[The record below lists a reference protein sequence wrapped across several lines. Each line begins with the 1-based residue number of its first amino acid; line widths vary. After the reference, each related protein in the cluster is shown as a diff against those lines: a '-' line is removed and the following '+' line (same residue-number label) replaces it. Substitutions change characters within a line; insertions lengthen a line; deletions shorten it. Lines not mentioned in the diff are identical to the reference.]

1 MNQNMHFFEIF
12 SILSSIASSKLP
24 VMEEKLFWTTG
35 LLLLTICDA
44 HKKPNCSPRGPEI
57 GSKWTKICVFMSFL
71 DSAVHSMLRIARHG
85 KKNLLEYWPAS
96 SDYL

>member
-1 MNQNMHFFEIF
+1 MRFLEFF
-12 SILSSIASSKLP
+12 SILSSIACPKLP
-24 VMEEKLFWTTG
+24 VMEEKLCWTIG

-44 HKKPNCSPRGPEI
+44 HEKPNWSPRGPEI
-57 GSKWTKICVFMSFL
+57 GSKWTKICVFLSFF

-85 KKNLLEYWPAS
+85 KKNLLEYWPAT